1 MRSGWLTDLQQLA
14 VRPPETAASTAL
26 ARPTVLAPILPHR
39 LPMFPQ
45 ERLKVYPKPQP
56 SVEVARAIEVRGQ
69 S

>member
-26 ARPTVLAPILPHR
+26 ARPAVLAPLLPHR
-39 LPMFPQ
+39 PPFFL
-45 ERLKVYPKPQP
+45 RRDLKVYPKPQP
-56 SVEVARAIEVRGQ
+56 SVEVARAVEVRGH